1 MGKELAESYR
11 YCPACGKPRTS
22 FEPLRPFRCDHCSHA
37 TFFGPVSAV
46 GAVVTNGQGQVL
58 LLRRANDPGKGMLGM
73 PGGFVDQG
81 ETAEVALKRE
91 VFEEIGLTV
100 KSFEYL
106 TTEPN
111 NYVYRGISL
120 PVLDLFYIV
129 EVEDGHI
136 ELIDGEISSWIWT
149 ELTDEVLAQ
158 MAFIS
163 NRRALNYYRQTR

>member
-1 MGKELAESYR
+1 MGQELAESYR
-11 YCPACGKPRTS
+11 YCPACGQPRAS
-22 FEPLRPFRCDHCSHA
+22 FEPLRPFRCDRCSHA
-37 TFFGPVSAV
+37 SFFGPVSAV
-46 GAVVTNGQGQVL
+46 GAVVTNSQGQVL

-106 TTEPN
+106 TSEPN
-111 NYVYRGISL
+111 AYIYRGITL

-129 EVEDGHI
+129 EVEDGQI
-136 ELIDGEISSWIWT
+136 ELIDGEITSWIWT
-149 ELTDEVLAQ
+149 ELTDDVLDQ

-163 NRRALNYYRQTR
+163 NRRALKHYRQTR